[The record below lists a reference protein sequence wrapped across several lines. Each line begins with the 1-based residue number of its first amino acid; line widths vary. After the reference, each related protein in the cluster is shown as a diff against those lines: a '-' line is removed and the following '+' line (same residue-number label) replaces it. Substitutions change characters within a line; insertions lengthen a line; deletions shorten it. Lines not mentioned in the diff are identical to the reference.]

1 MRRTRKATPAT
12 TEAIDQF
19 CAAFDDLFARYEER
33 RALRQYLIG
42 LLLPRE
48 HNKTLVEL
56 ASIVPGTNRQA
67 LHHFLHDAPWD
78 GEALNRRRLAH
89 WLAHPYLGPHAGV
102 VLMMDGTGDTK
113 SGHRIVLT
121 APPHLGSMWP

>member
-1 MRRTRKATPAT
+1 MRRPRKPTPPT

-56 ASIVPGTNRQA
+56 ASIVPGANRQA
-67 LHHFLHDAPWD
+67 LHHFLHDAPWRSVY
-78 GEALNRRRLAH
+78 GPGTNTVEGIPGGNTTGTHGCVNVPVAAER
-89 WLAHPYLGPHAGV
+89 WLYSWAPV
-102 VLMMDGTGDTK
+102 GTPV
-113 SGHRIVLT
+113 RIV
-121 APPHLGSMWP
+121 S

>member
-1 MRRTRKATPAT
+1 MDCAARGLWREWTHGSGHPGEKGAVTMATKRKPTAPT

-33 RALRQYLIG
+33 TALRQYLSG

-56 ASIVPGTNRQA
+56 GAIVPGANRQA
-67 LHHFLHDAPWD
+67 LHHFMHDAPWD
-78 GEALNRRRLAH
+78 GEALNRRRLVR
-89 WLAHPYLGPHAGV
+89 WQAHP
-102 VLMMDGTGDTK
+102 
-113 SGHRIVLT
+113 
-121 APPHLGSMWP
+121 

>member
-1 MRRTRKATPAT
+1 MSPVGSASLVAGWSDVIHWERKESVCSRGAQTMRRPRKPTPPT

-19 CAAFDDLFARYEER
+19 CAFFDDLFGRFEER

-56 ASIVPGTNRQA
+56 ASIVPGANRQP
-67 LHHFLHDAPWD
+67 LHHFWQEAPWE
-78 GEALNRRRLAH
+78 GEALTRRRLER
-89 WLAHPYLGPHAGV
+89 WKAHP
-102 VLMMDGTGDTK
+102 
-113 SGHRIVLT
+113 
-121 APPHLGSMWP
+121 